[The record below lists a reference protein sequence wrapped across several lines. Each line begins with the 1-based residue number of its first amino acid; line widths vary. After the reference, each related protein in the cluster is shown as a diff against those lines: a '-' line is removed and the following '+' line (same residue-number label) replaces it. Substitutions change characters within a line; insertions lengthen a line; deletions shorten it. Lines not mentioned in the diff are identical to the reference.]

1 MATWISWIAL
11 LIGAMAFGYAWR
23 LQQEL
28 GTINRRLDRYNRT
41 LFEANDEMRKL
52 REELAA
58 TTTELRVE
66 LKQRTGTVTF
76 QPEMTV
82 REAQML
88 HPQTQQILANFHLG
102 GCSHCAVEP
111 DDTLVKVCRDNGLD
125 LNVLLNNLNMLVS
138 RTPGQPTG
146 APQLVKIPN
155 VELSL

>member
-28 GTINRRLDRYNRT
+28 GTINRRLDRYNRA

-66 LKQRTGTVTF
+66 LKQRTGTVNF

-111 DDTLVKVCRDNGLD
+111 DDTLAKVCHDNGLD
-125 LNVLLNNLNMLVS
+125 LNVLLNNLNMLVR

>member
-11 LIGAMAFGYAWR
+11 LIGAAAFGYAWR

-88 HPQTQQILANFHLG
+88 HPQTQQILASFHLG

-111 DDTLVKVCRDNGLD
+111 DDTLAKVCNDNGLD

-138 RTPGQPTG
+138 RASGQSNG
-146 APQLVKIPN
+146 APQVVKIPN
-155 VELSL
+155 VELSV